1 MKIKSVYA
9 YLHNLPVIKPYT
21 IAYKTITDTQIVFL
35 EIMLDNGLTGI
46 GAANPFADVV
56 GETPWQTL
64 ANLQSGYL
72 EELIGKDIR
81 EFNKIINDTA
91 AYFPKQPGT
100 LAAVD
105 IALHDLFCKFI
116 GISVLDFYGRKVE
129 NLLTS
134 VTIGIKEIKEMLE
147 DADDYYKLGFRILKI
162 KTGLDVDADISRLA
176 KLSEKFNNKMRI
188 RVDANQGYSLSNLQK
203 FIKETAHLSIEL
215 IEQPMKVGSEPELAT
230 LNASERRL
238 LCADESLLN
247 ATSAWQ
253 LSNMPQPYGIYNI
266 KLMKSGGI
274 SGARD
279 IATITKNAGIDLF
292 WGCNDESIVSIAAAL
307 HVAYSC
313 SNTKH
318 LDLDGSFDLAKD
330 LVEGGFFVKEGYLI
344 PNNQPGLGFNKL

>member
-1 MKIKSVYA
+1 
-9 YLHNLPVIKPYT
+9 
-21 IAYKTITDTQIVFL
+21 
-35 EIMLDNGLTGI
+35 
-46 GAANPFADVV
+46 
-56 GETPWQTL
+56 
-64 ANLQSGYL
+64 
-72 EELIGKDIR
+72 
-81 EFNKIINDTA
+81 
-91 AYFPKQPGT
+91 
-100 LAAVD
+100 
-105 IALHDLFCKFI
+105 
-116 GISVLDFYGRKVE
+116 
-129 NLLTS
+129 
-134 VTIGIKEIKEMLE
+134 
-147 DADDYYKLGFRILKI
+147 
-162 KTGLDVDADISRLA
+162 
-176 KLSEKFNNKMRI
+176 
-188 RVDANQGYSLSNLQK
+188 
-203 FIKETAHLSIEL
+203 
-215 IEQPMKVGSEPELAT
+215 MKVGSEPELAT